1 MVPRGVQ
8 GQVAVSMASPE
19 AFSGYR
25 NRPDADARAI
35 RDGWYLTGDLAAEDG
50 DGDLWVTGR
59 VDDMINS
66 GGENIYP
73 DEIESALAR
82 CPAVVRRRGGRPARR
97 PLGSG
102 CHRVRG
108 GR

>member
-1 MVPRGVQ
+1 
-8 GQVAVSMASPE
+8 MASPE

-35 RDGWYLTGDLAAEDG
+35 RDGWYLTGDLAAEDS

-82 CPAVVRRRGGRPARR
+82 CPAVSADRKLTLDGGQQPASS
-97 PLGSG
+97 GSVAAERMWEL
-102 CHRVRG
+102 RVLRYVA
-108 GR
+108 